1 MESLQRE
8 NEKLKQDIKQLEGQ
22 QSKIDEANE
31 TKWDYRIIIIR

>member
-22 QSKIDEANE
+22 QIKIDEANE